1 MAHCVASQTKAV
13 NDNDLM
19 PGFTMC
25 ECGER
30 PDPSS
35 FDIDKQK
42 VDAAFYHSAHAPT
55 DRTQRW
61 PDQVIPVEFKRDES
75 SLDPWDDSKDN
86 ISSEAN
92 DRKRG
97 RGQCISYS
105 ELLFAIQ
112 HRVALFMLV
121 IVGTRARF
129 VRWDRSGTV
138 VTRAFDYVEDWEF
151 MCDILWRISL
161 CSDAQLGLDPTATRL
176 RPRDA
181 DYERMS
187 AAAEAH
193 PKDVDETER
202 DLKANDIPED
212 GAVYKYV
219 RTMFSESVKSW
230 PRYRVAVPFS
240 KVDKVGKDDKDGK
253 VGKNDKDRTDSK
265 GHQVG
270 PDSKDD
276 KATRYFLIA
285 KPTFRARG
293 MSGRGNRGYVAL
305 DCETGKFVWLK
316 DAWRAHYLLVDKE
329 GDVLRRLNNAKV
341 MNVPTVI
348 CHGDIEDQVTLTPD
362 WWEAINPLPSP
373 DSQSDP
379 PSSSLP
385 SSSTSR
391 TRSTASSSASR
402 KRKYDHDGSE
412 DSVPPPKGV
421 GTGLVPF
428 REDCPLRLHKHY
440 RLVEKEVGMPLTRF
454 QSGRQLV
461 SVVLDCIYGACLA
474 FSLCRS
480 LFLMY
485 IFTFH
490 YIAHFQA
497 STEPKL
503 KILHRDVSG
512 GNILIIPTILED
524 DDGAEIQWKG
534 ILTDWEMSKPK
545 DCQATPRQ
553 PERTVSIS
561 QLCIRNVC

>member
-1 MAHCVASQTKAV
+1 M

-161 CSDAQLGLDPTATRL
+161 CNDAQLGLDPTATRL
-176 RPRDA
+176 RPGDA

-193 PKDVDETER
+193 PKDVDEKER
-202 DLKANDIPED
+202 DLKPKEKA
-212 GAVYKYV
+212 GAGSVFKYV
-219 RTMFSESVKSW
+219 RKMFSDSVDSGW
-230 PRYRVAVPFS
+230 PRYRVEVPVGMVEEDKEDAKGGKDS
-240 KVDKVGKDDKDGK
+240 KDGEDGKAGDDGEASTDGKDDKAGKNGRDDKDGKDDKDGEASKEGKK
-253 VGKNDKDRTDSK
+253 V
-265 GHQVG
+265 
-270 PDSKDD
+270 KDD
-276 KATRYFLIA
+276 ENGKDENGKDENGKDDNEGKTTRQFLIS

-293 MSGRGNRGYVAL
+293 MSGRGTRGYVAL
-305 DCETGKFVWLK
+305 DCLTGKFVWLK
-316 DAWRAHYLLVDKE
+316 DAWRAHYLLVDRE
-329 GDVLRRLNNAKV
+329 GDVLRRLNKAQVK
-341 MNVPTVI
+341 NVPTLI
-348 CHGDIEDQVTLTPD
+348 CHGDIEDQVTVTPD
-362 WWEAINPLPSP
+362 WWEKKNPRSTSTSTTESTSESHPAP
-373 DSQSDP
+373 P
-379 PSSSLP
+379 CPSSSNP
-385 SSSTSR
+385 QTSSTSTTSSSTSR
-391 TRSTASSSASR
+391 
-402 KRKYDHDGSE
+402 KRKSDDESRTE
-412 DSVPPPKGV
+412 DDPIGYSQ
-421 GTGLVPF
+421 F

-440 RLVEKEVGMPLTRF
+440 RLVEKEVAMPLSNFTDG
-454 QSGRQLV
+454 QQLAAL
-461 SVVLDCIYGACLA
+461 VLDCIYGKQPRYYPLQNWLTHQRII
-474 FSLCRS
+474 SSPPPR
-480 LFLMY
+480 
-485 IFTFH
+485 
-490 YIAHFQA
+490 
-497 STEPKL
+497 
-503 KILHRDVSG
+503 LHKARKPGAPSG
-512 GNILIIPTILED
+512 HQRWQHPD
-524 DDGAEIQWKG
+524 PP
-534 ILTDWEMSKPK
+534 S
-545 DCQATPRQ
+545 RH
-553 PERTVSIS
+553 
-561 QLCIRNVC
+561 